1 MGKVPK
7 QIFSIIA
14 LSLLAGSAVASQC
27 RTVSWQAGTVVKVN
41 SALYLGTR
49 IQLPE
54 GTSIVTQD
62 PFSSNPLWQISGA
75 ANQVTIQP
83 SSDQPEGKKSMITVF
98 MTNGEA
104 LDIEANRVPEAQ
116 NQQCVIIKTSGMSN
130 RDRAAL
136 TAGYNQTSPQAAQMQ
151 QQMQVMQQAHEADN
165 KQAVTEAL
173 RRYRYFVYTRYNWS
187 TGKGF
192 AGKNLIA
199 DVYDDGRF
207 TYIRLSKPSRG
218 LLAVSAEVGG
228 KEAIVPTKYDDTYN
242 IYQMSGIYPKF
253 ALTLDGQKVNVT
265 RADNGTN
272 GES

>member
-1 MGKVPK
+1 MKYTFKPLLT
-7 QIFSIIA
+7 FIA
-14 LSLLAGSAVASQC
+14 LSLLSGYASANHC
-27 RTVSWQAGTVVKVN
+27 RTLSWQPGTVIKVN

-54 GTSIVTQD
+54 GTQIVTKD
-62 PFSSNPLWQISGA
+62 PFNSNALWQVSGA
-75 ANQVTIQP
+75 ANQVMLQP
-83 SSDQPEGKKSMITVF
+83 TSDQPEGKKTVVTVF
-98 MTNGEA
+98 LTSGES
-104 LDIEANRVPEAQ
+104 LDIEGNRVSDSA
-116 NQQCVIIKTSGMSN
+116 NQQCIIVKQSGISN

-136 TAGYNQTSPQAAQMQ
+136 AAVGGQNNIQMQ
-151 QQMQVMQQAHEADN
+151 QQMAAMQQAHDTDN
-165 KQAVTEAL
+165 KQAVMEAL
-173 RRYRYFVYTRYNWS
+173 RRYRYFVYTRYNWE

-192 AGKNLIA
+192 AGKHLIS

-228 KEAIVPTKYDDTYN
+228 KEAIIPTKYDDTYN
-242 IYQMSGIYPKF
+242 IYQMSGIYPRF
-253 ALTLDGQKVNVT
+253 SLTLDSQKIEVK

>member
-1 MGKVPK
+1 MNAKLK
-7 QIFSIIA
+7 SILMLGA
-14 LSLLAGSAVASQC
+14 LSMFAGTAAAQQC
-27 RTVSWQAGTVVKVN
+27 RTVMWQPGTVIKVN

-54 GTSIVTQD
+54 GTSLVTKD
-62 PFSSNPLWQISGA
+62 PFSSNALWTAAGA
-75 ANQVTIQP
+75 ANQVMVQP
-83 SSDQPEGKKSMITVF
+83 TSDLPEGKKTMITIF
-98 MTNGEA
+98 MTNGES
-104 LDIEANRVPEAQ
+104 LDVEGVRVSEAA
-116 NQQCVIIKTSGMSN
+116 NQQCVIVKQSGMNN

-173 RRYRYFVYTRYNWS
+173 RRYRYFVYTRYNWE

-192 AGKNLIA
+192 AGKHLIS

-228 KEAIVPTKYDDTYN
+228 KEAIIPTKYDDAYN

-253 ALTLDGQKVNVT
+253 SLTLDSQKVEVK